1 MAKHKDQRQQTVD
14 TGPTQAIFFIAVLG
28 HLLLALAAQQ
38 WVFSPGDIQPFWPA
52 AGVSVGI
59 ALSSDRWPTRIA
71 AVLGGVSAQ
80 AIYTVLAMDS
90 LTSTLAYTVGVAVEI
105 VLATAAV
112 LTLYTVQSM
121 QRSPGPLK
129 SVFALLLCIG
139 AAAIGSVIA
148 LIGHPAPP
156 DQAEWI
162 LAHGIGIFACA
173 SAVLIGRTGWLSTA
187 NPANHARELVFSL
200 AAVAGLTAIA
210 FSTQGALHYV
220 VLGSVL
226 LVTTRFG
233 VRIGQPLALILIGA
247 AALQISTGTGAFVT
261 GEVFDTRS
269 FQTFA
274 AITVVSAAMV
284 GRLTMRLDQQLRE
297 RTRSARRWQKLAA
310 SGSDGY
316 VEVDADRQIIDISE
330 GLAHSLGLRADQT
343 VGMQLRDLFD
353 KDGWNKI
360 EHFAKLVLNGR
371 SVRFDRSFQTADGDT
386 RWAMA
391 SIDPRLDSNG
401 TFAGCTIY
409 IVDTTDAHQINAER
423 VETQVAIAKAQEAER
438 RKLAQRVH
446 DGALQDFAAANLLV
460 GAAGLHNPPELND
473 SYLARIEE
481 LLCGGMRKLRTD
493 AIGSD
498 DIDLREV
505 IVIEA
510 LEEVVEK
517 FSVVNSATVTITE
530 RRLSEATP
538 ERARV
543 IFQIAQEALVNALVH
558 SQAGNISVSIIGD
571 HLGFIIRV
579 VDDGIGFD
587 QRRVTEV
594 GHLGIN
600 NMNALA
606 YSVEGWCSVS
616 TQNCD
621 GTRVEAWVPRQ
632 ASGEDV
638 VALGARL
645 SSLRDPL

>member
-1 MAKHKDQRQQTVD
+1 MDSISHQS
-14 TGPTQAIFFIAVLG
+14 IFVLAFLG
-28 HLLLALAAQQ
+28 HLLLALIAEG

-59 ALSSDRWPTRIA
+59 VLSSDRWPTRIA
-71 AVLGGVSAQ
+71 AVLGGVCAQ
-80 AIYTVLAMDS
+80 TVYSTIS
-90 LTSTLAYTVGVAVEI
+90 LSTVSSIIAYTAGVTLEI
-105 VLATAAV
+105 VLASAAV

-129 SVFALLLCIG
+129 SVFALLLCI
-139 AAAIGSVIA
+139 AAAAAGSVIA
-148 LIGHPAPP
+148 LIAHPSAP
-156 DQAEWI
+156 DQIEWT

-173 SAVLIGRTGWLSTA
+173 STVLLGRTGWLSTA

-200 AAVAGLTAIA
+200 AAVAALTAIG
-210 FSTQGALHYV
+210 FSAQGALHYV

-233 VRIGQPLALILIGA
+233 IRIGQPLALILIAA
-247 AALQISTGTGAFVT
+247 AALQISTGSGAFVT
-261 GEVFDTRS
+261 GDVFDTRS

-274 AITVVSAAMV
+274 AITVVSTAMV

-316 VEVDADRQIIDISE
+316 VEVDAHRQIIDISE
-330 GLAHSLGLRADQT
+330 GLAHSLGLRADQAE
-343 VGMQLRDLFD
+343 GMYLRDLFD
-353 KDGWNKI
+353 QDGWTKI
-360 EHFAKLVLNGR
+360 EHFAKLVLSGR

-386 RWAMA
+386 RWALA
-391 SIDPRLDSNG
+391 SIDPRLDSDGN
-401 TFAGCTIY
+401 FAGCTIY
-409 IVDTTDAHQINAER
+409 IFDTTDAHQINAER
-423 VETQVAIAKAQEAER
+423 VETQVAIARAQEAER

-460 GAAGLHNPPELND
+460 GAAGLDNPPELND
-473 SYLARIEE
+473 SYLARVEE

-505 IVIEA
+505 VVVEA
-510 LEEVVEK
+510 LEEVVDK
-517 FSVVNSATVTITE
+517 FSMVNSAEVTISE
-530 RRLSEATP
+530 RRLNEATP
-538 ERARV
+538 ERAGV

-558 SQAGNISVSIIGD
+558 SQATTISVSLIGD
-571 HLGFIIRV
+571 HLGYIIQV

-594 GHLGIN
+594 GHLGLN

-606 YSVEGWCSVS
+606 YSVDGWCSVS
-616 TQNCD
+616 TRND
-621 GTRVEAWVPRQ
+621 GGTRVEAWVPRL
-632 ASGEDV
+632 ASSDDA
-638 VALGARL
+638 VAIGAR
-645 SSLRDPL
+645 SSSQRGLQ